1 MTTPGSGI
9 PSAGATLPVT
19 QGLQQPAPASCPA
32 VGALPPVSQVITTM
46 MMISATNNQS
56 VFTITEEAA
65 TRDDVNNNDDD
76 DDGSARAACQTAGA
90 WASPTRTAST
100 TRSAASTGAPTPA
113 RARVSRYR

>member
-1 MTTPGSGI
+1 
-9 PSAGATLPVT
+9 
-19 QGLQQPAPASCPA
+19 
-32 VGALPPVSQVITTM
+32 
-46 MMISATNNQS
+46 MMISATNNPS
-56 VFTITEEAA
+56 VFTITEETA
-65 TRDDVNNNDDD
+65 TRDDVNNDD